1 MQWRRSGDQSLF
13 LMFFIL
19 SSDCNQIDDSWLI
32 VVSEV
37 YVVCLCV
44 GLGVFLLM
52 YLVIVEEHLI
62 VLWSVRELLK
72 KGE

>member
-19 SSDCNQIDDSWLI
+19 SSDFNQIDDSWFI
-32 VVSEV
+32 VVSDV